1 MIRLRAP
8 SESPDPLGKP
18 LGLGASVYLRGG
30 WWLWSVTCLGA
41 RTQLTSIC
49 AIPQEA
55 PLKAG
60 AQQTMLGQTMLGLM
74 LAQPCSATPKG
85 CAGKEI

>member
-1 MIRLRAP
+1 MVRLWAP

-18 LGLGASVYLRGG
+18 FGLGASVYLRGG

-49 AIPQEA
+49 TISQGRRSAEGC
-55 PLKAG
+55 LVKRC
-60 AQQTMLGQTMLGLM
+60 LG
-74 LAQPCSATPKG
+74 
-85 CAGKEI
+85 